1 MITKIKLTI
10 TLVSA
15 LYFFT
20 ACNDTSTT
28 TEKEKTDSTKMNNMK
43 NDNMNNMSSNDMSN
57 MDNGLMNASNMMMG
71 NMGKMKMT
79 GDFDLDF
86 ANMMIE
92 HHQGAI
98 DLSKIEILKGTD
110 EKIKGM
116 AQNILTAQTAEIG
129 MMREI
134 IKNYKP
140 SGMDMGKH
148 NELSEETETM
158 GNRMRNMQMSGQTDK
173 DFAKMMISHHESAV
187 KMFKYE
193 LIHGM
198 NKELK
203 KMAEDGIKAQGK
215 EIDEFKSLMS
225 K

>member
-1 MITKIKLTI
+1 MNTKIKLI
-10 TLVSA
+10 LSLVSA
-15 LYFFT
+15 MYFFT
-20 ACNDTSTT
+20 ACNASTSTT
-28 TEKEKTDSTKMNNMK
+28 SENDKTDPTKMNNMK
-43 NDNMNNMSSNDMSN
+43 NDNMNNMDK
-57 MDNGLMNASNMMMG
+57 GLMNASNMMMDK
-71 NMGKMKMT
+71 MTKMKMT

-86 ANMMIE
+86 ATMMIE

-98 DLSKIEILKGTD
+98 DLSNVELSKGRD
-110 EKIKGM
+110 EKMKAM
-116 AQNILTAQTAEIG
+116 AQNIITAQTSEIS

-148 NELSEETETM
+148 DELSSETETM
-158 GNRMRNMQMSGQTDK
+158 GKRMRDMQMSGETDK
-173 DFAKMMISHHESAV
+173 DFANMMISHHESAV

-215 EIDEFKSLMS
+215 EIDEFKSMIS